1 MRLTPLEI
9 RKQTFSRRRL
19 GGVDAE
25 EVQDFL
31 NLVASEFEELLRDN
45 ALVGERLTQADQKI
59 HEFRSME
66 ETLRRTLVRAEQL
79 KNESKDNAR
88 RECELVLQEA
98 RLRAERVLEDAR
110 NRLRQLTDEIE
121 ELQKKKEVFL
131 HRFRSLVS
139 MQMELLDQHHQDY
152 DDVARISKDAHA
164 ALDRHS
170 RPIDVP
176 RVSDVTGGASA
187 RARAEGAEAEDE
199 PGVSEPTSTGPGD
212 DALFELSSDDDVR
225 H

>member
-19 GGVDAE
+19 GGIDSE

-31 NLVASEFEELLRDN
+31 NLVASELEELLRDN
-45 ALVGERLTQADQKI
+45 ALAGERLTQADQKI

-79 KNESKDNAR
+79 KNESKENAR

-152 DDVARISKDAHA
+152 EDVSRISREAHT
-164 ALDRHS
+164 ALERHS
-170 RPIDVP
+170 RPIEVP
-176 RVSDVTGGASA
+176 RVSDVTGRAST
-187 RARAEGAEAEDE
+187 RARDDDGERGGTGHAAEPVAN
-199 PGVSEPTSTGPGD
+199 D
-212 DALFELSSDDDVR
+212 DALFELSSDDEAR
-225 H
+225 S

>member
-9 RKQTFSRRRL
+9 RKQTFSKRRL
-19 GGVDAE
+19 GGVDPE

-31 NLVASEFEELLRDN
+31 NLVAAEFEETLRDN
-45 ALVGERLTQADQKI
+45 ALVSERLTQADQKI

-110 NRLRQLTDEIE
+110 SRLRQLTDEIE

-152 DDVARISKDAHA
+152 EEVAKISKDAHA
-164 ALDRHS
+164 TLERHS
-170 RPIDVP
+170 RPVEVP
-176 RVSDVTGGASA
+176 SAADVTGRASVDA
-187 RARAEGAEAEDE
+187 RDDDPPARSEHRDDPETRDE
-199 PGVSEPTSTGPGD
+199 PI
-212 DALFELSSDDDVR
+212 FELSPDDEAR
-225 H
+225 R